1 MQPNDYP
8 RRILLAVTGLSPQ
21 VVTETLYALA
31 DCQENPWIP
40 TEVRLI
46 TTAEGAER
54 VRVSLLNPDHGH
66 FHQLCRDYR
75 LSGIDFT
82 MDKVHIFRDE
92 SGQPLPD
99 IRSAMDN
106 RRCADFI
113 TETVREV
120 TADPQSCLHVSIA
133 GGRKTMGYYLGYALS
148 LYGRSQDSLSHV
160 LVSAPYESHPD
171 FYYPTR
177 ESRLIHTR
185 GDRPRAYDAR
195 EARVSLAEIPFVR
208 LRDGLPPSLMQGK
221 ANFSATVTQAQRALG
236 PTELV
241 IDLEN
246 KRLSVS
252 GVVLDNIAAAPL
264 AFYSWM
270 ARRCSKSLAPAR
282 YNDDKNLAGEFLD
295 EYRQVVGESGGDYEN
310 AQNSLKNGM
319 QKEDFDYRCSRAND
333 MLKQNLP
340 PQLFERYRIT
350 GIGKRPETRYGLGL
364 SADNIHWRTVAV
376 PGEENESGGHP

>member
-1 MQPNDYP
+1 MEPNDYP

-31 DCQENPWIP
+31 ARQENPWIP
-40 TEVRLI
+40 TEVHLI
-46 TTAEGAER
+46 TTVEGAER
-54 VRVSLLNPDHGH
+54 VRVALLNPDHGH
-66 FHQLCRDYR
+66 FYQLCRDYR
-75 LSGIDFT
+75 LPDINFT

-99 IRSAMDN
+99 IRSAADN

-113 TETVREV
+113 TETMREA
-120 TADPQSCLHVSIA
+120 TADPESCLHVSIA

-185 GDRPRAYDAR
+185 GDRPRAYDTR
-195 EARVSLAEIPFVR
+195 EAQVSLAEIPFVR

-221 ANFSATVTQAQRALG
+221 ANFSDTVTQAQRALG
-236 PTELV
+236 PTELM

-246 KRLSVS
+246 QRLSVS
-252 GVVLDNIAAAPL
+252 GVVIDNIAAGPL

-270 ARRCSKSLAPAR
+270 ARRCSEALDPVR
-282 YNDDKNLAGEFLD
+282 YDDNENLAGEFLD
-295 EYRQVVGESGGDYEN
+295 EYRQVVGEFGGDYDK
-310 AQNSLKNGM
+310 ARDSLKKGM
-319 QKEDFDYRCSRAND
+319 GNENEGDDFHYRLSRAND
-333 MLKQNLP
+333 MLKKNLP
-340 PQLFERYRIT
+340 PQLFDRYRIA
-350 GIGKRPETRYGLGL
+350 GFGKRPQTRYGLGL
-364 SADNIHWRTVAV
+364 SADHIHWRTIAA
-376 PGEENESGGHP
+376 PSGKNE